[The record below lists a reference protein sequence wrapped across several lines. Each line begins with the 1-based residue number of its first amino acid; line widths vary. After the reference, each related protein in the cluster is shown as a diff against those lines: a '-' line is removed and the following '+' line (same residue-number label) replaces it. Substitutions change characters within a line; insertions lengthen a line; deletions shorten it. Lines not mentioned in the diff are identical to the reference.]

1 MPDSQEPDSQE
12 WERHWNTI
20 SLGIVTVATAA
31 VGVALFAADVA
42 EIVTS
47 WATYS
52 LAALA
57 ILAYLSVLFLGGSA
71 IFATSNELER
81 QRTTKRGVA
90 RNLYGWFTL
99 ELLALIGLLIP
110 EAFDGLLQLPAPAS
124 P

>member
-1 MPDSQEPDSQE
+1 MPDSQE

-20 SLGIVTVATAA
+20 CLGIVTVATAA
-31 VGVALFAADVA
+31 VGVALFTADVA
-42 EIVTS
+42 DIVTS

-71 IFATSNELER
+71 IFATSNELEQ

-110 EAFDGLLQLPAPAS
+110 EAFDGLLQLLAPAS

>member
-1 MPDSQEPDSQE
+1 MPDNQE

-20 SLGIVTVATAA
+20 CLGIVTVATAA
-31 VGVALFAADVA
+31 VGVAFFTADVA

-52 LAALA
+52 LAAVA
-57 ILAYLSVLFLGGSA
+57 ILAYLSVLFLGTSA
-71 IFATSNELER
+71 IFSTSDELER
-81 QRTTKRGVA
+81 QGTSKRRNA
-90 RNLYGWFTL
+90 RKLYVWFTV

-110 EAFDGLLQLPAPAS
+110 EAFDGLLQLLAPAS